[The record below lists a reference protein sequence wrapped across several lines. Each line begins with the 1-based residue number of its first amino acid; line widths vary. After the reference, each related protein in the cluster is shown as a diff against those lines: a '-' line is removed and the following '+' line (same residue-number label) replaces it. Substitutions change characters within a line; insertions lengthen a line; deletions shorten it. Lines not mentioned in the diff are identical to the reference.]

1 VFSREG
7 LNHLL
12 VRLFRWYG
20 LLLHG
25 DQTIVDR
32 WLWLRKRLRRGE
44 ARVLDAGCGSGTF
57 ALYAAKQGNEVVGLN
72 WDDRDVQAAE
82 SRARMLGLS
91 NTTFRPQDLR
101 TVDRIVPELGSFDQ
115 ILCFEV
121 VEHLIDDGKLVRDL
135 AGMLRPG
142 GTLLLTT
149 PSDDHKKVPG
159 EYISEVEDGGHVR
172 YGYSHDDLRRLAEQ
186 AGLQVTA
193 LGHLVGPLSQG
204 LFRAYFQLGQVNGLL
219 GWLATVPFRPFPPL
233 LDGLLGRIL
242 PIPPYCVS
250 AVLTRPAAAV

>member
-32 WLWLRKRLRRGE
+32 WLWLRHKLRRGG
-44 ARVLDAGCGSGTF
+44 ARVLDAGCGAGAF

-72 WDDRDVQAAE
+72 WDDRDVTAAND
-82 SRARMLGLS
+82 RARMLGLEGR
-91 NTTFRPQDLR
+91 TTFRPQDLR
-101 TVDRIVPELGSFDQ
+101 TVDQIAPELGDFDQ
-115 ILCFEV
+115 IICFEV
-121 VEHLIDDGKLVRDL
+121 VEHVIDDGKLVSDL

-142 GTLLLTT
+142 GSLLLTT
-149 PSDDHKKVPG
+149 PSDRHKEVPG

-172 YGYSHDDLRRLAEQ
+172 YGYSHEDLRRLAER

-193 LGHLVGPLSQG
+193 LGYLVGPLSQS
-204 LFRAYFQLGQVNGLL
+204 LFNLYFQLGQINGLL
-219 GWLATVPFRPFPPL
+219 GWAATVPFRLLPPV

-242 PIPPYCVS
+242 PVPPYCVS
-250 AVLTRPAAAV
+250 AVYTKPA